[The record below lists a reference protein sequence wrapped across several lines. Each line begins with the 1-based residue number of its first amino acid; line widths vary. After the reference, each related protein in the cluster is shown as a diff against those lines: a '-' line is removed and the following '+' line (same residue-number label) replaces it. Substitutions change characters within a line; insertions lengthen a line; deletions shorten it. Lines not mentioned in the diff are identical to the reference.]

1 MYTYFGFDDHKLVTY
16 SPVNNKLSKHF
27 QKKNILLNKIEK
39 HDLPEFYSLYKF
51 KNNPKIFVLK

>member
-27 QKKNILLNKIEK
+27 QKKNNLLNKIEK
-39 HDLPEFYSLYKF
+39 HDLPEFYSLYK
-51 KNNPKIFVLK
+51 